1 LRDYFAFRKPYN
13 KTVRFEIYRAEA
25 ASILSPT
32 SGFIAQAGF
41 THSLTPARNCT
52 FACTYCYVPTMRVY
66 AGLKPDDWNNWG
78 RFTTFKANAPVLL
91 GKSLRPDQVIYCS
104 PLVDPYQPAEETEEI
119 MPRLLDEL
127 IARPPR
133 VFAVQTR
140 GPLIL
145 RDIARLQQLARRTI
159 LRVSFSITTDNDHV
173 RRLYEPHCAPIAERL
188 ETIGR
193 LRAAGIAAYATL
205 APLLP
210 CEPEALVDMALDVTD
225 RDIICDP
232 FHVSA
237 VKKSGATT
245 RDAGVQISRA
255 RGFTEWHDPTFQA
268 VVVKRMWQRAAA
280 AGRRFGTGTEAFG
293 WLAEALATTHAE
305 TNHDGNSDSKRSLGT
320 IGN

>member
-1 LRDYFAFRKPYN
+1 
-13 KTVRFEIYRAEA
+13 VGFEIYRAEA

-66 AGLKPDDWNNWG
+66 GGLKPDDWNQWG
-78 RFTTFKANAPVLL
+78 HFTTYKDNAPTLL
-91 GKSLRPDQVIYCS
+91 RASLRADQVIYCS
-104 PLVDPYQPAEETEEI
+104 PLVDPYQPAEETEQM

-145 RDIARLQQLARRTI
+145 RDIARLQQLGRRTI
-159 LRVSFSITTDNDHV
+159 LRVSFSITTDSDRV
-173 RRLYEPHCAPIAERL
+173 RQLYEPHCAPIAERL
-188 ETIGR
+188 ETVRR

-210 CEPEALVDMALDVTD
+210 CEPEALIDIALDSTD
-225 RDIICDP
+225 RDIIGDP
-232 FHVSA
+232 FHVRA
-237 VKKSGATT
+237 IKKSGATT
-245 RDAGVQISRA
+245 RDAGVRISHA
-255 RGFTEWHDPTFQA
+255 RGFTEWHDPAFQEA
-268 VVVKRMWQRAAA
+268 VVKRMRQRAAA
-280 AGRRFGTGTEAFG
+280 AGRRFGTGAEAFG
-293 WLAEALATTHAE
+293 WLAATIAE
-305 TNHDGNSDSKRSLGT
+305 INHDGNSTSKRSLGT